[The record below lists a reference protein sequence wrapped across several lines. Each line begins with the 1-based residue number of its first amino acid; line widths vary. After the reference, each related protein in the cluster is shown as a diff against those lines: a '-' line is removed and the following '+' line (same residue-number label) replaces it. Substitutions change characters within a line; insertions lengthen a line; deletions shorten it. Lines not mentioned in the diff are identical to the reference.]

1 MIDIIMRGIVSNAKN
16 IENIADHIKKVDK
29 TNAITFFLITGC
41 MYCITKT
48 ISVQKNRIDIL
59 EKKVESIETKG
70 E

>member
-48 ISVQKNRIDIL
+48 ISV
-59 EKKVESIETKG
+59 
-70 E
+70 